1 MMLEAVSSPI
11 RYSWPRGEIRFV
23 PGAPV
28 QVHEFRGSRIL
39 RKCGDKI
46 RVVANQLNPQPER
59 FWIEVN
65 SPSFGWYEAEMLRDD
80 GATVFVF
87 HPHLVR
93 EVAVPSLWIAGEETN
108 PRPPL
113 SRLRIRAK
121 IVGAPC
127 TLPFMQG
134 SRRRMVSNGDIVR
147 LNAEQF
153 WAVRAEAPFLLTYEC
168 PCCKGWYDHL
178 FQLGKSRMC
187 VHCVE
192 WRAPKRPRTGK
203 KK

>member
-1 MMLEAVSSPI
+1 MVMLEAVSSPI

-80 GATVFVF
+80 GVCIPSA
-87 HPHLVR
+87 PCKGSGR
-93 EVAVPSLWIAGEETN
+93 AVPVDCWGGDQPKTTALTFKDSG
-108 PRPPL
+108 
-113 SRLRIRAK
+113 
-121 IVGAPC
+121 
-127 TLPFMQG
+127 QD
-134 SRRRMVSNGDIVR
+134 RRR
-147 LNAEQF
+147 
-153 WAVRAEAPFLLTYEC
+153 T
-168 PCCKGWYDHL
+168 
-178 FQLGKSRMC
+178 
-187 VHCVE
+187 VHTSIHARQSTKDGE
-192 WRAPKRPRTGK
+192 
-203 KK
+203 